1 MGRVCGLTVM
11 STTTNYLINLYR
23 SLIIERDELKNTTEE
38 NLNDNYQMY
47 TDLYKEY
54 YGLMVECIFFKKRIA
69 YCQRC
74 KNHHIKIYKEELEGY
89 MDAVKEDYMYE
100 LEELRTHKKI
110 MKQHLSD
117 EDMKQ
122 VKKIFKRIIKRID
135 PNNPLWE
142 RTLESYRYN
151 NLNDLI
157 DIEML
162 VDYDKQ
168 SIRKNLDNTYLIAQI
183 ERLKKEI
190 ESIENRNPKITKEYL
205 EKKIMIYRLYKYNL
219 DKQYSFFEKVMHAC

>member
-1 MGRVCGLTVM
+1 M

-168 SIRKNLDNTYLIAQI
+168 SIRKNLDNTYLSAQI

-190 ESIENRNPKITKEYL
+190 ESFENRNPKITKEYL

>member
-1 MGRVCGLTVM
+1 M

-23 SLIIERDELKNTTEE
+23 SLIIKRDELKKQVEE
-38 NLNDNYQMY
+38 NQKDNYQMY
-47 TDLYKEY
+47 ADSYKEY
-54 YGLMVECIFFKKRIA
+54 YSLMVECIFLKKRIA

-89 MDAVKEDYMYE
+89 MDAVKEDYMHE
-100 LEELRTHKKI
+100 LEKLRTHKKI
-110 MKQHLSD
+110 VKQNLSD

-122 VKKIFKRIIKRID
+122 AKKIFKRIIKRID
-135 PNNPLWE
+135 QDHPLWE
-142 RTLESYRYN
+142 RALESYRYN
-151 NLNDLI
+151 NLNDLK

-162 VDYDKQ
+162 VDYDTQ
-168 SIRKNLDNTYLIAQI
+168 SIRKNLEMTYLTTQI
-183 ERLKKEI
+183 ERIKKEI

-219 DKQYSFFEKVMHAC
+219 DKQYSCFEKVMHAC

>member
-1 MGRVCGLTVM
+1 M

-23 SLIIERDELKNTTEE
+23 SLIIKRDELKKQVEE
-38 NLNDNYQMY
+38 NQIDNYQMY
-47 TDLYKEY
+47 ADSYKEY
-54 YGLMVECIFFKKRIA
+54 YSLMVECIFLKKRIA

-89 MDAVKEDYMYE
+89 MDAVKEDYMHE

-110 MKQHLSD
+110 VKQHLSD

-122 VKKIFKRIIKRID
+122 AKKIFKRIIKRID
-135 PNNPLWE
+135 QDHPLWE
-142 RTLESYRYN
+142 RALESYRYN
-151 NLNDLI
+151 NLNDLK

-162 VDYDKQ
+162 VDYDTQ
-168 SIRKNLDNTYLIAQI
+168 SIRKNLDMTYLTTQI
-183 ERLKKEI
+183 ERIKKEI
-190 ESIENRNPKITKEYL
+190 ESIENRKPKITKEYL

-219 DKQYSFFEKVMHAC
+219 DKQYSCFEKVMHAC

>member
-1 MGRVCGLTVM
+1 M

-23 SLIIERDELKNTTEE
+23 SLIIKRDELKKQVEE
-38 NLNDNYQMY
+38 NQKDNYQMY
-47 TDLYKEY
+47 ADSYKEY
-54 YGLMVECIFFKKRIA
+54 YSLMVECIFLKKRIA

-89 MDAVKEDYMYE
+89 MDAVKEDYMHE

-110 MKQHLSD
+110 VKQHLSD

-122 VKKIFKRIIKRID
+122 AKKIFKRIVKRID
-135 PNNPLWE
+135 QDHPLWE
-142 RTLESYRYN
+142 RALESYRYN
-151 NLNDLI
+151 NLNDLK

-162 VDYDKQ
+162 VDYDTQ
-168 SIRKNLDNTYLIAQI
+168 SIRKNLDMTYLTTQI

-190 ESIENRNPKITKEYL
+190 ESIENRKPKITKEYL

-219 DKQYSFFEKVMHAC
+219 DKQYSCFEKVMHAC

>member
-1 MGRVCGLTVM
+1 M

-23 SLIIERDELKNTTEE
+23 SLIIKRDELKKQVEE
-38 NLNDNYQMY
+38 NQKDNYQMY
-47 TDLYKEY
+47 ADSYKEY
-54 YGLMVECIFFKKRIA
+54 YSLMVECIFLKKRIA

-89 MDAVKEDYMYE
+89 MDAVKEDYMHE
-100 LEELRTHKKI
+100 LEKLRTHKKI
-110 MKQHLSD
+110 VKQHLSD
-117 EDMKQ
+117 EDMKLA
-122 VKKIFKRIIKRID
+122 KKIFKRIIKRI
-135 PNNPLWE
+135 NPQHSLWE
-142 RTLESYRYN
+142 RAVESYRYN

-162 VDYDKQ
+162 VDYDTQ
-168 SIRKNLDNTYLIAQI
+168 SIRKNLDMTYLTTQI
-183 ERLKKEI
+183 ERIKKEI

-219 DKQYSFFEKVMHAC
+219 DKQYSCYEKVMHAC

>member
-1 MGRVCGLTVM
+1 M

-23 SLIIERDELKNTTEE
+23 SLIIKRDELKKQVEE
-38 NLNDNYQMY
+38 NQKDNYQMY
-47 TDLYKEY
+47 ADSYKEY
-54 YGLMVECIFFKKRIA
+54 YSLMVECIFLKKRIA

-89 MDAVKEDYMYE
+89 MDAVKEDYMHE

-110 MKQHLSD
+110 VKQHLSE

-122 VKKIFKRIIKRID
+122 AKKIFKRIIKRID
-135 PNNPLWE
+135 QDHPLWE
-142 RTLESYRYN
+142 RALESYRYN

-162 VDYDKQ
+162 VDYDTQ
-168 SIRKNLDNTYLIAQI
+168 SIRKNLDMTYLTTQI
-183 ERLKKEI
+183 ERIKKEI

-219 DKQYSFFEKVMHAC
+219 DKQDSCYEKVMHAC

>member
-1 MGRVCGLTVM
+1 M

-135 PNNPLWE
+135 QNNPLWE

-168 SIRKNLDNTYLIAQI
+168 SIRKNLDNTYLSAQI

-190 ESIENRNPKITKEYL
+190 ESFENINPKITKEYL

-219 DKQYSFFEKVMHAC
+219 DKHYSCYEKVMHAC

>member
-1 MGRVCGLTVM
+1 M

-23 SLIIERDELKNTTEE
+23 SLIIKRDELKKQVEE
-38 NLNDNYQMY
+38 NQKDNYQMY
-47 TDLYKEY
+47 ADSYKEY
-54 YGLMVECIFFKKRIA
+54 YSLMVECIFLKKRIA

-89 MDAVKEDYMYE
+89 MDAVKEDYMHE

-110 MKQHLSD
+110 VKQNLSD

-122 VKKIFKRIIKRID
+122 AKKIFKRIIKRID
-135 PNNPLWE
+135 QDHPLWE
-142 RTLESYRYN
+142 RALESYRYN
-151 NLNDLI
+151 NLNDLK

-162 VDYDKQ
+162 VDYDTQ
-168 SIRKNLDNTYLIAQI
+168 SIRKNLEMTYLTTQI
-183 ERLKKEI
+183 ERIKKEI

-219 DKQYSFFEKVMHAC
+219 DKQYSCFEKIMHAC

>member
-1 MGRVCGLTVM
+1 M
-11 STTTNYLINLYR
+11 STTTNYFINLYR

-100 LEELRTHKKI
+100 LEDLGTHKKRV
-110 MKQHLSD
+110 KKHLSD

-142 RTLESYRYN
+142 RTLESYKYN

>member
-1 MGRVCGLTVM
+1 M
-11 STTTNYLINLYR
+11 STTTNYFINLYR
-23 SLIIERDELKNTTEE
+23 SLIIKRDELKKQVEE
-38 NLNDNYQMY
+38 NQKDNYQMY
-47 TDLYKEY
+47 ADSYKEY
-54 YGLMVECIFFKKRIA
+54 YSLMVECIFLKKRIA

-89 MDAVKEDYMYE
+89 MDAVKEDYMHE

-110 MKQHLSD
+110 VKQHLND

-122 VKKIFKRIIKRID
+122 AKKIFKRIIKRI
-135 PNNPLWE
+135 NPQHSLWE
-142 RTLESYRYN
+142 RAVESYRYN

-162 VDYDKQ
+162 VDYEKQ
-168 SIRKNLDNTYLIAQI
+168 SIRKKSDMTYLTTQI
-183 ERLKKEI
+183 ERIKKEI

-219 DKQYSFFEKVMHAC
+219 DKQYSCYEKVMHAC

>member
-1 MGRVCGLTVM
+1 M
-11 STTTNYLINLYR
+11 STTTNYLIELYR
-23 SLIIERDELKNTTEE
+23 SLIIERNELKKQVEE
-38 NLNDNYQMY
+38 NQKDNYQMY
-47 TDLYKEY
+47 ADSYKEY
-54 YGLMVECIFFKKRIA
+54 YNLMVECIFLKKRIA

-89 MDAVKEDYMYE
+89 MDAVKEDYMHE
-100 LEELRTHKKI
+100 LEELRTHKKRV
-110 MKQHLSD
+110 KKHLSN

-122 VKKIFKRIIKRID
+122 AKKIFKRIVKRID
-135 PNNPLWE
+135 KEHPLWE
-142 RTLESYRYN
+142 RALESYRYN
-151 NLNDLI
+151 NLNNLK

-168 SIRKNLDNTYLIAQI
+168 SIRKNLEITYLTIQI

-219 DKQYSFFEKVMHAC
+219 DKQYSCFEKVMHAC

>member
-1 MGRVCGLTVM
+1 M
-11 STTTNYLINLYR
+11 STTTNYFINLYR
-23 SLIIERDELKNTTEE
+23 SLIIKRDELKKQVEE
-38 NLNDNYQMY
+38 NQKDNYQMY
-47 TDLYKEY
+47 ADSYKEY
-54 YGLMVECIFFKKRIA
+54 YSLMVECIFLKKRIA

-89 MDAVKEDYMYE
+89 MDAVKEDYMHE
-100 LEELRTHKKI
+100 LEKLRTHKKI
-110 MKQHLSD
+110 VKQHLSD

-122 VKKIFKRIIKRID
+122 AKKIFKRIIKRID
-135 PNNPLWE
+135 QDHPLWE
-142 RTLESYRYN
+142 RAVESYRYN

-162 VDYDKQ
+162 VDYEKQ
-168 SIRKNLDNTYLIAQI
+168 SIRKKLDMTYLTTQI
-183 ERLKKEI
+183 ERIKKEI

-219 DKQYSFFEKVMHAC
+219 DKQYSCYEKVMHAC

>member
-1 MGRVCGLTVM
+1 M

-23 SLIIERDELKNTTEE
+23 SLIIKRDELKKQVEE
-38 NLNDNYQMY
+38 NQKDNYQMY
-47 TDLYKEY
+47 ADSYKEY
-54 YGLMVECIFFKKRIA
+54 YSLMVECIFLKKRIA

-89 MDAVKEDYMYE
+89 MDAVKEDYMHE

-110 MKQHLSD
+110 VKQNLSD

-122 VKKIFKRIIKRID
+122 AKKIFKRIIKRID
-135 PNNPLWE
+135 QDHPLWE
-142 RTLESYRYN
+142 RALESYRYN
-151 NLNDLI
+151 NLNDLK

-162 VDYDKQ
+162 VDYDTQ
-168 SIRKNLDNTYLIAQI
+168 SIRKNLDMTYLTTQI
-183 ERLKKEI
+183 ERIKKEI
-190 ESIENRNPKITKEYL
+190 ESIENRKPKITKEYL

-219 DKQYSFFEKVMHAC
+219 DKQYSCFEKVIHAC

>member
-1 MGRVCGLTVM
+1 M
-11 STTTNYLINLYR
+11 STTTNYFINLYR
-23 SLIIERDELKNTTEE
+23 SLIIKRDELKKQVEE
-38 NLNDNYQMY
+38 NQKDNYQMY
-47 TDLYKEY
+47 ADSYKEY
-54 YGLMVECIFFKKRIA
+54 YSLMVECIFLKKRIA

-89 MDAVKEDYMYE
+89 MDAVKEDYMHE

-110 MKQHLSD
+110 VKQHLSE

-122 VKKIFKRIIKRID
+122 AKKIFKRIIKRI
-135 PNNPLWE
+135 NPQHSLWE
-142 RTLESYRYN
+142 RAVESYRYN

-162 VDYDKQ
+162 VDYEKQ
-168 SIRKNLDNTYLIAQI
+168 SIRKKLDMTYLTTQI
-183 ERLKKEI
+183 ERIKKEI

-219 DKQYSFFEKVMHAC
+219 DKQYSCYEKVMHAC

>member
-1 MGRVCGLTVM
+1 M

-23 SLIIERDELKNTTEE
+23 SLIIKRDELKKQVEE
-38 NLNDNYQMY
+38 NQKDNYQMY
-47 TDLYKEY
+47 ADSYKEY
-54 YGLMVECIFFKKRIA
+54 YSLMVECIFLKKRIA

-89 MDAVKEDYMYE
+89 MDAVKEDYMHE

-110 MKQHLSD
+110 VKQHLRD

-122 VKKIFKRIIKRID
+122 AKKIFKRIIKRID
-135 PNNPLWE
+135 QDHSLWE
-142 RTLESYRYN
+142 RALESYRYN
-151 NLNDLI
+151 NLNDLK

-183 ERLKKEI
+183 ERIKKEI
-190 ESIENRNPKITKEYL
+190 ESIENRKPKITKEYL

-219 DKQYSFFEKVMHAC
+219 DKQYSCFEKVMHAC

>member
-1 MGRVCGLTVM
+1 M

-23 SLIIERDELKNTTEE
+23 SLIIKRDELKKQVEE
-38 NLNDNYQMY
+38 NQKDNYQMY
-47 TDLYKEY
+47 ADSYKEY
-54 YGLMVECIFFKKRIA
+54 YSLMVECIFLKKRIA

-89 MDAVKEDYMYE
+89 MDAVKEDYMHE
-100 LEELRTHKKI
+100 LEKLRTHKKI
-110 MKQHLSD
+110 VKQHLSE

-122 VKKIFKRIIKRID
+122 AKKIFKRIIKRID
-135 PNNPLWE
+135 QDHPLWE
-142 RTLESYRYN
+142 RALESYRYN

-162 VDYDKQ
+162 VDYEKQ
-168 SIRKNLDNTYLIAQI
+168 SIRKKLDMTYLTTQI
-183 ERLKKEI
+183 ERIKKEI

-219 DKQYSFFEKVMHAC
+219 DKQYSCYEKVMHAC

>member
-1 MGRVCGLTVM
+1 M

-23 SLIIERDELKNTTEE
+23 SLIIKRDELKKQVEE
-38 NLNDNYQMY
+38 NQKDNYQMY
-47 TDLYKEY
+47 ADSYKEY
-54 YGLMVECIFFKKRIA
+54 YSLMVECIFLKKRIA

-89 MDAVKEDYMYE
+89 MDAVKEDYMLE

-122 VKKIFKRIIKRID
+122 AKKIFKRIIKRID
-135 PNNPLWE
+135 QDHPLWE
-142 RTLESYRYN
+142 RALKSYRYN
-151 NLNDLI
+151 NLNDLK

-162 VDYDKQ
+162 VDYDTQ
-168 SIRKNLDNTYLIAQI
+168 SIRKNLDMTYLTTQI
-183 ERLKKEI
+183 ERIKKEI
-190 ESIENRNPKITKEYL
+190 ESIENRKPKITKEYL

-219 DKQYSFFEKVMHAC
+219 DKQYSCFEKVMHAC

>member
-1 MGRVCGLTVM
+1 M

-23 SLIIERDELKNTTEE
+23 SLIIKRDELKKQVEE
-38 NLNDNYQMY
+38 NQKDNYQMY
-47 TDLYKEY
+47 ADSYKEY
-54 YGLMVECIFFKKRIA
+54 YSLMVECIFLKKRIA

-74 KNHHIKIYKEELEGY
+74 KNHHIKIYKEELESY
-89 MDAVKEDYMYE
+89 MDAVKEDYMHE

-110 MKQHLSD
+110 VKQNLSD

-122 VKKIFKRIIKRID
+122 AKKIFKRIIKRID
-135 PNNPLWE
+135 QDHPLWE
-142 RTLESYRYN
+142 RALESYRYN
-151 NLNDLI
+151 NLNDLK

-162 VDYDKQ
+162 VDYDTQ
-168 SIRKNLDNTYLIAQI
+168 SIRKNLDMTYLTTQI
-183 ERLKKEI
+183 ERIKKEI

-219 DKQYSFFEKVMHAC
+219 DKQYSCFEKVMHAC

>member
-1 MGRVCGLTVM
+1 M

-23 SLIIERDELKNTTEE
+23 SLIIERDELKKQAEE
-38 NLNDNYQMY
+38 NQKDNYQMY
-47 TDLYKEY
+47 ADLYKEY
-54 YGLMVECIFFKKRIA
+54 YGLMVECIFLKKRIA

-74 KNHHIKIYKEELEGY
+74 KNHHIKMYKEELEGY
-89 MDAVKEDYMYE
+89 MDAVKEDYMHE
-100 LEELRTHKKI
+100 LEELRTHKRRV
-110 MKQHLSD
+110 KQHISD
-117 EDMKQ
+117 EDKKQ
-122 VKKIFKRIIKRID
+122 AKKIFKRIIKRID
-135 PNNPLWE
+135 QDNPLWE

-168 SIRKNLDNTYLIAQI
+168 SIRKNLDNTYFTTQT
-183 ERLKKEI
+183 ERVKKEI
-190 ESIENRNPKITKEYL
+190 ESIKNREPKITTEYL

-219 DKQYSFFEKVMHAC
+219 NKQYSCFEKVMHAC

>member
-1 MGRVCGLTVM
+1 M

-23 SLIIERDELKNTTEE
+23 SLIIKRDELKKQVEE
-38 NLNDNYQMY
+38 NQKDNYQMY
-47 TDLYKEY
+47 ADSYKEY
-54 YGLMVECIFFKKRIA
+54 YSLMVECIFLKKRIA

-89 MDAVKEDYMYE
+89 MDAVKEDYMHG

-110 MKQHLSD
+110 VKQNLSD

-122 VKKIFKRIIKRID
+122 AKKIFKRIIKRID
-135 PNNPLWE
+135 QDHPLWE
-142 RTLESYRYN
+142 RALESYRYN
-151 NLNDLI
+151 NLNDLK

-162 VDYDKQ
+162 VDYDTQ
-168 SIRKNLDNTYLIAQI
+168 SIRKNLDMTYLTTQI
-183 ERLKKEI
+183 ERIKKEI
-190 ESIENRNPKITKEYL
+190 ESIENRKPKITKEYL

-219 DKQYSFFEKVMHAC
+219 DKQYSCFEKVMHAC